1 MFWDLLICDVNNK
14 HCLVGMVMYPW
25 LCSEYITVE
34 GAAIRCYPSDQTQ
47 LLNANAVAV
56 LLRQLLV
63 EMDGMA
69 TKEGVVI
76 LASTNR
82 SDILDK
88 VCVLYGC

>member
-1 MFWDLLICDVNNK
+1 MLL
-14 HCLVGMVMYPW
+14 CLW
-25 LCSEYITVE
+25 
-34 GAAIRCYPSDQTQ
+34 
-47 LLNANAVAV
+47 
-56 LLRQLLV
+56 QLLV

-88 VCVLYGC
+88 VRAILPRVLGG

>member
-1 MFWDLLICDVNNK
+1 M
-14 HCLVGMVMYPW
+14 G
-25 LCSEYITVE
+25 
-34 GAAIRCYPSDQTQ
+34 GR
-47 LLNANAVAV
+47 AVAV
-56 LLRQLLV
+56 HPSNILRGSFVLERSYVYGSDVLLCLWQLLV

-88 VCVLYGC
+88 VRAILPSVLSG